1 MSTPLVSIVSVTRN
15 DLSGVQRTLASV
27 RAQDYPTIEHIVVDG
42 ASTDGTLEWL
52 EKQSWA
58 PPSRFVSEPDA
69 GIYDAMNKGA
79 ALAEGTVIVFMNGG
93 DRFPESSTV
102 SRVMRDYESHQWTWA
117 YGVTVLENRD
127 GSVSRIHQ
135 MAPFSTVRLGLGLA
149 AVPHQALWMR
159 HDFFRAIGA
168 FRVDA
173 GLSAD
178 MDLCWRASR
187 LCAPR
192 LIPEVLAIA
201 DEGGASAQ
209 QSPGF
214 YARAMR
220 RNIKHYGDTV
230 TGNRVL
236 DAVASV
242 GVTALTAT
250 VQIVPTLWAKRG
262 STR

>member
-1 MSTPLVSIVSVTRN
+1 M
-15 DLSGVQRTLASV
+15 
-27 RAQDYPTIEHIVVDG
+27 RAQDYPTIEHIVIDG
-42 ASTDGTLEWL
+42 ASTDGTVSWL
-52 EKQSWA
+52 EQQTWA
-58 PPSRFVSEPDA
+58 EPHRFVSEKDD

-79 ALAEGTVIVFMNGG
+79 ALANGELIVFLNGG
-93 DRFPESSTV
+93 DCFPDNRTTDIAV
-102 SRVMRDYESHQWTWA
+102 ADYLRHRWDWA
-117 YGVTVLENRD
+117 YGITVLQNPD

-135 MAPFSTVRLGLGLA
+135 MAPFSKVRLGLGLA

-159 HDFFRAIGA
+159 TEFFHAIGG

-178 MDLCWRASR
+178 MDLCWRAAR
-187 LCAPR
+187 RTPPR

-201 DEGGASAQ
+201 DEGGVSAQ
-209 QSPGF
+209 QSPGY

-220 RNIKHYGDTV
+220 HNVKHYGDTV
-230 TGNRVL
+230 TGNRAL
-236 DAVASV
+236 DAAASA
-242 GVTALTAT
+242 GVTAVTAV